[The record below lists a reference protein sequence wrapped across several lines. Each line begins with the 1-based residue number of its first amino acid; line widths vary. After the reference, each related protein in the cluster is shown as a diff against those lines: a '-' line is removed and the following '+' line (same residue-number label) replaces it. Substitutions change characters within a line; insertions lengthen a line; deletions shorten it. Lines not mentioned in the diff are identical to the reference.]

1 METFLKIENIKLWAR
16 VGVLDEERKLGQ
28 QFSLD
33 IFLWTDFENCT
44 SNDDIKK
51 TVDYS
56 KLVEILKDQSKK
68 INCFTIEKYS
78 NVILEII
85 FADTPVLNQ
94 STAAKIQ
101 IKKIDRNPFLSNY
114 ESKENSNALLN
125 AIKAPE
131 TSLSLKLFGVTSS
144 EDKNFAIIGLSKS
157 DQKEYQTGD
166 RILDNV
172 FLESIHKDYVTINR
186 SGVAESLSFNKP
198 NLISGIETEILK
210 NPANKNDN
218 IISAEW
224 LSNQNILEAIS
235 FVPIFS
241 NGTLSGL
248 EVNPGENKDFL
259 VNLDLMPG
267 DVLVSING
275 ALVSDLNENYLS
287 NLETFFSEARDLNL
301 SILRDNNPI
310 SIGIKVN

>member
-1 METFLKIENIKLWAR
+1 MNIDFFNFYKKSIDFFADKIKTIAIAIVVLIFSFET
-16 VGVLDEERKLGQ
+16 
-28 QFSLD
+28 
-33 IFLWTDFENCT
+33 
-44 SNDDIKK
+44 
-51 TVDYS
+51 
-56 KLVEILKDQSKK
+56 
-68 INCFTIEKYS
+68 S

-85 FADTPVLNQ
+85 FADKPVLNQ

-101 IKKIDRNPFLSNY
+101 IKKINRNPFLPNY
-114 ESKENSNALLN
+114 EFQGNSNAFLN

-144 EDKNFAIIGLSKS
+144 EDKNFAIIGLNKS

-210 NPANKNDN
+210 NPVNKNDN
-218 IISAEW
+218 VISAEW
-224 LSNQNILEAIS
+224 LSNQNILDAIS

-248 EVNPGENKDFL
+248 EVNPGENKDFF

-287 NLETFFSEARDLNL
+287 NLETFFSEPRDLNL

>member
-1 METFLKIENIKLWAR
+1 MNIDFYNFYKKSIDFFADKIKTIAIAIVVLIFSFET
-16 VGVLDEERKLGQ
+16 
-28 QFSLD
+28 
-33 IFLWTDFENCT
+33 
-44 SNDDIKK
+44 
-51 TVDYS
+51 
-56 KLVEILKDQSKK
+56 
-68 INCFTIEKYS
+68 S

-85 FADTPVLNQ
+85 FADKPVLNQ

-101 IKKIDRNPFLSNY
+101 IKKISRNPFLPNY
-114 ESKENSNALLN
+114 EFQGNSNTFLN

-144 EDKNFAIIGLSKS
+144 EDKNFAIIGLNKS

-218 IISAEW
+218 VISAEW
-224 LSNQNILEAIS
+224 LSNQNILDAIS

-248 EVNPGENKDFL
+248 EVNPGENKDFF

-287 NLETFFSEARDLNL
+287 NLETFFSEPRDLNL

>member
-1 METFLKIENIKLWAR
+1 MNIDFLNFYKKSIDFFADKIKTIAIAIVVLIFSFET
-16 VGVLDEERKLGQ
+16 
-28 QFSLD
+28 
-33 IFLWTDFENCT
+33 
-44 SNDDIKK
+44 
-51 TVDYS
+51 
-56 KLVEILKDQSKK
+56 
-68 INCFTIEKYS
+68 S

-85 FADTPVLNQ
+85 FADKPVLNQ

-101 IKKIDRNPFLSNY
+101 IKKINRNPFLPNY
-114 ESKENSNALLN
+114 EFQGNSNAFLN

-144 EDKNFAIIGLSKS
+144 EDKNFAIIGLNKS

-224 LSNQNILEAIS
+224 LSNQNILDAIS

-248 EVNPGENKDFL
+248 EVNPGENKDFF

-287 NLETFFSEARDLNL
+287 NLETFFSEPRDLNL

>member
-1 METFLKIENIKLWAR
+1 MNIDFFNFYKKSIDFFADKIKTIAIAIVVLIFSFET
-16 VGVLDEERKLGQ
+16 
-28 QFSLD
+28 
-33 IFLWTDFENCT
+33 
-44 SNDDIKK
+44 
-51 TVDYS
+51 
-56 KLVEILKDQSKK
+56 
-68 INCFTIEKYS
+68 S

-85 FADTPVLNQ
+85 FADKPVLNQ

-101 IKKIDRNPFLSNY
+101 IKKINRNPFLPNY
-114 ESKENSNALLN
+114 EFQGNSNAFLN

-144 EDKNFAIIGLSKS
+144 EDKNFAIIVLNKS

-210 NPANKNDN
+210 DPANKNDN
-218 IISAEW
+218 VISAEW
-224 LSNQNILEAIS
+224 LSNQNILDAIS

-248 EVNPGENKDFL
+248 EVNPGENKVFF

-287 NLETFFSEARDLNL
+287 NLETFFSEPRDLNL

>member
-1 METFLKIENIKLWAR
+1 M
-16 VGVLDEERKLGQ
+16 
-28 QFSLD
+28 
-33 IFLWTDFENCT
+33 
-44 SNDDIKK
+44 
-51 TVDYS
+51 
-56 KLVEILKDQSKK
+56 
-68 INCFTIEKYS
+68 
-78 NVILEII
+78 
-85 FADTPVLNQ
+85 NQ

-101 IKKIDRNPFLSNY
+101 LKKIDRNPFLPNY
-114 ESKENSNALLN
+114 ESQGNSNAFLN

-144 EDKNFAIIGLSKS
+144 EDKNFAIIGLNKS

-166 RILDNV
+166 QVLDNV

-198 NLISGIETEILK
+198 NLISGIETEILN

-218 IISAEW
+218 VISAEW
-224 LSNQNILEAIS
+224 LSNQNILDAIS

-248 EVNPGENKDFL
+248 EVNPGENKDFF

-287 NLETFFSEARDLNL
+287 NLETFFSEPRDLNL

-310 SIGIKVN
+310 SIGIKAVSYTHLTLPTKRIV

>member
-1 METFLKIENIKLWAR
+1 MNIDFFNFYKKSIDFFADKIKTIAIAIVVLIFSFET
-16 VGVLDEERKLGQ
+16 
-28 QFSLD
+28 
-33 IFLWTDFENCT
+33 
-44 SNDDIKK
+44 
-51 TVDYS
+51 
-56 KLVEILKDQSKK
+56 
-68 INCFTIEKYS
+68 S

-85 FADTPVLNQ
+85 FADKPVLNQ

-101 IKKIDRNPFLSNY
+101 IKKINRNPFLPNY
-114 ESKENSNALLN
+114 EFQGNSNAFLN

-144 EDKNFAIIGLSKS
+144 EDKNFAIIGLNKS

-224 LSNQNILEAIS
+224 LSNQNILDAIS

-241 NGTLSGL
+241 NGALSGL
-248 EVNPGENKDFL
+248 EVNPGENKDFF

-287 NLETFFSEARDLNL
+287 NLETFFSEPRDLNL

>member
-1 METFLKIENIKLWAR
+1 MNVDFFNFYKKSIDFFADKIKAIAIAIVVLIFSFET
-16 VGVLDEERKLGQ
+16 
-28 QFSLD
+28 
-33 IFLWTDFENCT
+33 
-44 SNDDIKK
+44 
-51 TVDYS
+51 
-56 KLVEILKDQSKK
+56 
-68 INCFTIEKYS
+68 S
-78 NVILEII
+78 NVILEIV
-85 FADTPVLNQ
+85 FADKPVLNQ

-101 IKKIDRNPFLSNY
+101 LKKIDRNPFLPNY
-114 ESKENSNALLN
+114 ESQGNSNAFLN

-144 EDKNFAIIGLSKS
+144 EDKNFAIIGLNKS

-166 RILDNV
+166 QVLDNV

-210 NPANKNDN
+210 IPANKNDN
-218 IISAEW
+218 VISAEW
-224 LSNQNILEAIS
+224 LSNQNILDAIS

-248 EVNPGENKDFL
+248 EVNPGENKDLF

-287 NLETFFSEARDLNL
+287 NLETFFSEPRDLNL

>member
-1 METFLKIENIKLWAR
+1 M
-16 VGVLDEERKLGQ
+16 
-28 QFSLD
+28 
-33 IFLWTDFENCT
+33 
-44 SNDDIKK
+44 
-51 TVDYS
+51 
-56 KLVEILKDQSKK
+56 
-68 INCFTIEKYS
+68 
-78 NVILEII
+78 
-85 FADTPVLNQ
+85 P
-94 STAAKIQ
+94 
-101 IKKIDRNPFLSNY
+101 NY
-114 ESKENSNALLN
+114 EFQGNSNAFLN

-144 EDKNFAIIGLSKS
+144 EDKNFAIIGLNKS

-224 LSNQNILEAIS
+224 LSNQNILDAIS

-248 EVNPGENKDFL
+248 EVNPGENKDFF

-287 NLETFFSEARDLNL
+287 NLETFFSEPRDLNL

>member
-1 METFLKIENIKLWAR
+1 MNIDFFNFYKKSIDFFADKIKTIAIAI
-16 VGVLDEERKLGQ
+16 VVLI
-28 QFSLD
+28 FS
-33 IFLWTDFENCT
+33 FET
-44 SNDDIKK
+44 SNI
-51 TVDYS
+51 
-56 KLVEILKDQSKK
+56 
-68 INCFTIEKYS
+68 
-78 NVILEII
+78 ILEIV
-85 FADTPVLNQ
+85 FADKPVLNQ

-101 IKKIDRNPFLSNY
+101 LKKIDRNPFLPNY
-114 ESKENSNALLN
+114 EFQGNSNAFLN

-144 EDKNFAIIGLSKS
+144 EDKNFAIIGLNKS

-210 NPANKNDN
+210 NPVNKNDN
-218 IISAEW
+218 VISAEW
-224 LSNQNILEAIS
+224 LSNQNILDAIS

-248 EVNPGENKDFL
+248 EVNPGENKDFF

-287 NLETFFSEARDLNL
+287 NLETFFSEPRDLNL

>member
-1 METFLKIENIKLWAR
+1 MNINFFNIYDKIA
-16 VGVLDEERKLGQ
+16 
-28 QFSLD
+28 
-33 IFLWTDFENCT
+33 DF
-44 SNDDIKK
+44 
-51 TVDYS
+51 V
-56 KLVEILKDQSKK
+56 SKK
-68 INCFTIEKYS
+68 AKTIVIAIVALIFSFETS
-78 NVILEII
+78 NVILEIV
-85 FADTPVLNQ
+85 FSDKPVLNL
-94 STAAKIQ
+94 SPVAKIQ

>member
-1 METFLKIENIKLWAR
+1 MF
-16 VGVLDEERKLGQ
+16 
-28 QFSLD
+28 
-33 IFLWTDFENCT
+33 
-44 SNDDIKK
+44 
-51 TVDYS
+51 
-56 KLVEILKDQSKK
+56 
-68 INCFTIEKYS
+68 
-78 NVILEII
+78 
-85 FADTPVLNQ
+85 
-94 STAAKIQ
+94 
-101 IKKIDRNPFLSNY
+101 
-114 ESKENSNALLN
+114 
-125 AIKAPE
+125 
-131 TSLSLKLFGVTSS
+131 
-144 EDKNFAIIGLSKS
+144 
-157 DQKEYQTGD
+157 QTGD

-259 VNLDLMPG
+259 
-267 DVLVSING
+267 
-275 ALVSDLNENYLS
+275 
-287 NLETFFSEARDLNL
+287 
-301 SILRDNNPI
+301 ILK
-310 SIGIKVN
+310 S

>member
-1 METFLKIENIKLWAR
+1 MNIDFFNFYKKSIDFFADKIKTIAIAI
-16 VGVLDEERKLGQ
+16 VVLI
-28 QFSLD
+28 FS
-33 IFLWTDFENCT
+33 FET
-44 SNDDIKK
+44 SN
-51 TVDYS
+51 
-56 KLVEILKDQSKK
+56 L
-68 INCFTIEKYS
+68 
-78 NVILEII
+78 ILEIV
-85 FADTPVLNQ
+85 FADKPVLNQ

-101 IKKIDRNPFLSNY
+101 LKKIDRNPFLPNY
-114 ESKENSNALLN
+114 ESQGNSNAFLN

-144 EDKNFAIIGLSKS
+144 EDKNFAIIGLNKS

-166 RILDNV
+166 QVLDNV

-210 NPANKNDN
+210 IPANKNDN
-218 IISAEW
+218 VISAEW
-224 LSNQNILEAIS
+224 LSNQNILDAIS

-248 EVNPGENKDFL
+248 EVNPGENKDFF

-287 NLETFFSEARDLNL
+287 NLETFFSEPRDLNL

>member
-1 METFLKIENIKLWAR
+1 MNVDFFNFYKKSIDFFADKIKAIAIAIVVLIFSFET
-16 VGVLDEERKLGQ
+16 
-28 QFSLD
+28 
-33 IFLWTDFENCT
+33 
-44 SNDDIKK
+44 
-51 TVDYS
+51 
-56 KLVEILKDQSKK
+56 
-68 INCFTIEKYS
+68 S
-78 NVILEII
+78 NVILEIV
-85 FADTPVLNQ
+85 FADKPVLNQ

-101 IKKIDRNPFLSNY
+101 LKKIDRNPFLPNY
-114 ESKENSNALLN
+114 ESQGNSNAFLN

-144 EDKNFAIIGLSKS
+144 EDKNFAIIGLNKS

-166 RILDNV
+166 QVLDNV

-210 NPANKNDN
+210 IPANKNDN
-218 IISAEW
+218 VISAEW
-224 LSNQNILEAIS
+224 LSNQNILDAIS

-248 EVNPGENKDFL
+248 EVNPGENKDFF

-287 NLETFFSEARDLNL
+287 NLETFFSEPRDLNL
-301 SILRDNNPI
+301 SILRNNNPI

>member
-1 METFLKIENIKLWAR
+1 MNVDFFNFYKKSIDFFADKIKAIAIAIVVLIFSFET
-16 VGVLDEERKLGQ
+16 
-28 QFSLD
+28 
-33 IFLWTDFENCT
+33 
-44 SNDDIKK
+44 
-51 TVDYS
+51 
-56 KLVEILKDQSKK
+56 
-68 INCFTIEKYS
+68 S
-78 NVILEII
+78 NVILEIV
-85 FADTPVLNQ
+85 FADKPVLNQ
-94 STAAKIQ
+94 STAAKIKL
-101 IKKIDRNPFLSNY
+101 KKIDRNPFLPNY
-114 ESKENSNALLN
+114 ESQGNSNAFLN

-144 EDKNFAIIGLSKS
+144 EDKNFAIIGLNKS

-224 LSNQNILEAIS
+224 LSNQNILDAIS

-248 EVNPGENKDFL
+248 EVNPGENKDFF

-287 NLETFFSEARDLNL
+287 NLETFFSEPRDLNL

>member
-1 METFLKIENIKLWAR
+1 MNIDFFNFYKKSIDFFADKIKTIAIAIVVLIFSFET
-16 VGVLDEERKLGQ
+16 
-28 QFSLD
+28 
-33 IFLWTDFENCT
+33 
-44 SNDDIKK
+44 
-51 TVDYS
+51 
-56 KLVEILKDQSKK
+56 
-68 INCFTIEKYS
+68 S
-78 NVILEII
+78 NVILEIV
-85 FADTPVLNQ
+85 FADKPVLNQ
-94 STAAKIQ
+94 STAANIQLNKIY
-101 IKKIDRNPFLSNY
+101 RNPFLPNY
-114 ESKENSNALLN
+114 ESQGNSNAFLN

-144 EDKNFAIIGLSKS
+144 EDKNFAIIGLNKS

-166 RILDNV
+166 QVLDNV

-224 LSNQNILEAIS
+224 LSNQNILDAIS

-248 EVNPGENKDFL
+248 EVNPGENKDFF

-287 NLETFFSEARDLNL
+287 NLETFFSEPRDLNL
-301 SILRDNNPI
+301 SILRNNNPI

>member
-1 METFLKIENIKLWAR
+1 MNIDFFNFYKKSIDFFADKIKAIAIAIVVLIFSFET
-16 VGVLDEERKLGQ
+16 
-28 QFSLD
+28 
-33 IFLWTDFENCT
+33 
-44 SNDDIKK
+44 
-51 TVDYS
+51 
-56 KLVEILKDQSKK
+56 
-68 INCFTIEKYS
+68 S
-78 NVILEII
+78 NVILEIV
-85 FADTPVLNQ
+85 FADKPVLNQ
-94 STAAKIQ
+94 STAAKIKL
-101 IKKIDRNPFLSNY
+101 KKIDRNPFLPNY
-114 ESKENSNALLN
+114 ESQGNSNAFLN

-144 EDKNFAIIGLSKS
+144 EDKNFAIIGLNKS

-218 IISAEW
+218 VISAEW
-224 LSNQNILEAIS
+224 LSNQNILDAIS

-248 EVNPGENKDFL
+248 EVNPGENKDFF

-287 NLETFFSEARDLNL
+287 NLETFFSEPRDLNL

>member
-1 METFLKIENIKLWAR
+1 M
-16 VGVLDEERKLGQ
+16 
-28 QFSLD
+28 
-33 IFLWTDFENCT
+33 
-44 SNDDIKK
+44 
-51 TVDYS
+51 
-56 KLVEILKDQSKK
+56 
-68 INCFTIEKYS
+68 
-78 NVILEII
+78 
-85 FADTPVLNQ
+85 P
-94 STAAKIQ
+94 
-101 IKKIDRNPFLSNY
+101 NY
-114 ESKENSNALLN
+114 EFQGNSNTFLN

-144 EDKNFAIIGLSKS
+144 EDKNFAIIGLNKS

-218 IISAEW
+218 VISAEW
-224 LSNQNILEAIS
+224 LSNQNILDAIS

-241 NGTLSGL
+241 NGTMSGL
-248 EVNPGENKDFL
+248 EVNPGENKDFF

-287 NLETFFSEARDLNL
+287 NLETFFSEPRDLNL

>member
-1 METFLKIENIKLWAR
+1 MNINFFNIYDKIA
-16 VGVLDEERKLGQ
+16 
-28 QFSLD
+28 
-33 IFLWTDFENCT
+33 DF
-44 SNDDIKK
+44 
-51 TVDYS
+51 V
-56 KLVEILKDQSKK
+56 SKK
-68 INCFTIEKYS
+68 AKTIVIGIVALIFSFETS
-78 NVILEII
+78 NVILEIV
-85 FADTPVLNQ
+85 FSDKPVLNL
-94 STAAKIQ
+94 SPVAKIQ

>member
-1 METFLKIENIKLWAR
+1 MNIDFFNFYKKSIDFFADKIKAIAIAIVVLIFSFET
-16 VGVLDEERKLGQ
+16 
-28 QFSLD
+28 
-33 IFLWTDFENCT
+33 
-44 SNDDIKK
+44 
-51 TVDYS
+51 
-56 KLVEILKDQSKK
+56 
-68 INCFTIEKYS
+68 S
-78 NVILEII
+78 NVILKII
-85 FADTPVLNQ
+85 FADKPVLNQ

-101 IKKIDRNPFLSNY
+101 LKKIDRNPFLPNY
-114 ESKENSNALLN
+114 ESQGNSNAFLN

-144 EDKNFAIIGLSKS
+144 EDKNFAFIGLNKS

-224 LSNQNILEAIS
+224 LSNQNILDAIS

-248 EVNPGENKDFL
+248 EVNPGENKDFF

-287 NLETFFSEARDLNL
+287 NLETFFSEPRDLNL

>member
-1 METFLKIENIKLWAR
+1 MNINFFNIYNEIA
-16 VGVLDEERKLGQ
+16 
-28 QFSLD
+28 
-33 IFLWTDFENCT
+33 DF
-44 SNDDIKK
+44 I
-51 TVDYS
+51 
-56 KLVEILKDQSKK
+56 SKK
-68 INCFTIEKYS
+68 AKTIAIAIVVLIFSFETS

-85 FADTPVLNQ
+85 FADKPVLNQ

-101 IKKIDRNPFLSNY
+101 IRKIDQNPFLSNY
-114 ESKENSNALLN
+114 DSKENSNALLN

-144 EDKNFAIIGLSKS
+144 EDKNFAIIGLNKS

-210 NPANKNDN
+210 IPANKNDN
-218 IISAEW
+218 VISAEW
-224 LSNQNILEAIS
+224 LSNQNILDAIS

-241 NGTLSGL
+241 NGTMSGL
-248 EVNPGENKDFL
+248 EVNPGENKDFF

-287 NLETFFSEARDLNL
+287 NLETFFSEPRDLNL

>member
-1 METFLKIENIKLWAR
+1 MNIDFYNFYKKSIDFFADKIKTIAIAIVVLIFSFET
-16 VGVLDEERKLGQ
+16 
-28 QFSLD
+28 
-33 IFLWTDFENCT
+33 
-44 SNDDIKK
+44 
-51 TVDYS
+51 
-56 KLVEILKDQSKK
+56 
-68 INCFTIEKYS
+68 S

-85 FADTPVLNQ
+85 FADKPVLNQ

-101 IKKIDRNPFLSNY
+101 IKKINRNPFLPNY
-114 ESKENSNALLN
+114 EFQGNSNTFLN

-144 EDKNFAIIGLSKS
+144 EDKNFAIIGLNKS

-210 NPANKNDN
+210 IPANKNDN
-218 IISAEW
+218 VISAEW
-224 LSNQNILEAIS
+224 LSNQNILDAIS

-248 EVNPGENKDFL
+248 EVNPGENKDFF

-287 NLETFFSEARDLNL
+287 NLETFFSEPRDLNL

>member
-1 METFLKIENIKLWAR
+1 MNVDFFNFYKKSIDFFADKIKTIAIAIVVLIFSFET
-16 VGVLDEERKLGQ
+16 
-28 QFSLD
+28 
-33 IFLWTDFENCT
+33 
-44 SNDDIKK
+44 
-51 TVDYS
+51 
-56 KLVEILKDQSKK
+56 
-68 INCFTIEKYS
+68 S
-78 NVILEII
+78 NVILEIV
-85 FADTPVLNQ
+85 FADKPVLNQ

-101 IKKIDRNPFLSNY
+101 LKKIDRNPFLPNY
-114 ESKENSNALLN
+114 ESQGNSNAFLN

-144 EDKNFAIIGLSKS
+144 EDKNFAIIGLNKS

-166 RILDNV
+166 QVLDNV

-210 NPANKNDN
+210 IPANKNDN
-218 IISAEW
+218 VISAEW
-224 LSNQNILEAIS
+224 LSNQNILNAIS

-248 EVNPGENKDFL
+248 EVNPGENKDFF

-287 NLETFFSEARDLNL
+287 NLETFFSEPRDLNL

>member
-1 METFLKIENIKLWAR
+1 MNIDFFNFYKKSIDFLADKIKTIAIAIVVLIFSFET
-16 VGVLDEERKLGQ
+16 
-28 QFSLD
+28 
-33 IFLWTDFENCT
+33 
-44 SNDDIKK
+44 
-51 TVDYS
+51 
-56 KLVEILKDQSKK
+56 
-68 INCFTIEKYS
+68 S

-85 FADTPVLNQ
+85 FADKPVLNQ

-101 IKKIDRNPFLSNY
+101 IKKINRNPFLPNY
-114 ESKENSNALLN
+114 EFQGNSNTFLN

-144 EDKNFAIIGLSKS
+144 EDKNFAIIGLNKS

-218 IISAEW
+218 VISAEW
-224 LSNQNILEAIS
+224 LSNQNILDAIS

-241 NGTLSGL
+241 NGTMSGL
-248 EVNPGENKDFL
+248 EVNPGENKDFF

-287 NLETFFSEARDLNL
+287 NLETFFSEPRDLNL

>member
-1 METFLKIENIKLWAR
+1 MNVDFFNFYKKSIDFFADKIKAIAIAIVVLIFSFET
-16 VGVLDEERKLGQ
+16 
-28 QFSLD
+28 
-33 IFLWTDFENCT
+33 
-44 SNDDIKK
+44 
-51 TVDYS
+51 
-56 KLVEILKDQSKK
+56 
-68 INCFTIEKYS
+68 S
-78 NVILEII
+78 NVILEIV
-85 FADTPVLNQ
+85 FADKPVLNQ

-101 IKKIDRNPFLSNY
+101 LKKIDRNPFLPNY
-114 ESKENSNALLN
+114 ESQGNSNAFLN

-144 EDKNFAIIGLSKS
+144 EDKNFAIIGLNKS

-166 RILDNV
+166 QVLDNV

-210 NPANKNDN
+210 IPANKNDN

-224 LSNQNILEAIS
+224 LSNQNILDAIS

-241 NGTLSGL
+241 NGTMSGL
-248 EVNPGENKDFL
+248 EVNPGENKDFF

-287 NLETFFSEARDLNL
+287 NLETFFSEPRDLNL

>member
-1 METFLKIENIKLWAR
+1 MNIDFFNFYKKSIDFFADKIKAIAIAIVVLIFSFET
-16 VGVLDEERKLGQ
+16 
-28 QFSLD
+28 
-33 IFLWTDFENCT
+33 
-44 SNDDIKK
+44 
-51 TVDYS
+51 
-56 KLVEILKDQSKK
+56 
-68 INCFTIEKYS
+68 S
-78 NVILEII
+78 NVILEIV
-85 FADTPVLNQ
+85 FADKPVLNQ

-101 IKKIDRNPFLSNY
+101 LKKIDRNPFLPNY
-114 ESKENSNALLN
+114 ESQGNSNAFLN

-144 EDKNFAIIGLSKS
+144 EDKNFAIIGLNKS

-166 RILDNV
+166 QVLDNV

-224 LSNQNILEAIS
+224 LSNQNILDAIS

-248 EVNPGENKDFL
+248 EVNPGENKDFF

-287 NLETFFSEARDLNL
+287 NLETFFSEPRDLNL

>member
-1 METFLKIENIKLWAR
+1 MNIDFFNFYKKSIDFFADKIKTIAIAIVVLIFSFET
-16 VGVLDEERKLGQ
+16 
-28 QFSLD
+28 
-33 IFLWTDFENCT
+33 
-44 SNDDIKK
+44 
-51 TVDYS
+51 
-56 KLVEILKDQSKK
+56 
-68 INCFTIEKYS
+68 S
-78 NVILEII
+78 NVILEIV
-85 FADTPVLNQ
+85 FAEKPVLNQ

-101 IKKIDRNPFLSNY
+101 LKKIDRNPFLPNY
-114 ESKENSNALLN
+114 EFQGNSNTFLN

-144 EDKNFAIIGLSKS
+144 EDKNFAIIGLNKS

-224 LSNQNILEAIS
+224 LSNQNILDAIS

-248 EVNPGENKDFL
+248 EVNPGENKDFF

-287 NLETFFSEARDLNL
+287 NLETFFSEPRDLNL

>member
-1 METFLKIENIKLWAR
+1 
-16 VGVLDEERKLGQ
+16 
-28 QFSLD
+28 
-33 IFLWTDFENCT
+33 
-44 SNDDIKK
+44 
-51 TVDYS
+51 
-56 KLVEILKDQSKK
+56 
-68 INCFTIEKYS
+68 
-78 NVILEII
+78 
-85 FADTPVLNQ
+85 
-94 STAAKIQ
+94 
-101 IKKIDRNPFLSNY
+101 LSNY

-224 LSNQNILEAIS
+224 LSNQNILDAIS

-241 NGTLSGL
+241 NGALSGL
-248 EVNPGENKDFL
+248 EVNPGENKEFF

-287 NLETFFSEARDLNL
+287 NLETFFKEPKDLNL

>member
-1 METFLKIENIKLWAR
+1 MNIDFYNFYKKSIDFFADKIKTIAIAI
-16 VGVLDEERKLGQ
+16 VVLI
-28 QFSLD
+28 FS
-33 IFLWTDFENCT
+33 FET
-44 SNDDIKK
+44 SNI
-51 TVDYS
+51 
-56 KLVEILKDQSKK
+56 
-68 INCFTIEKYS
+68 
-78 NVILEII
+78 ILEII
-85 FADTPVLNQ
+85 FADKPVLNQ

-101 IKKIDRNPFLSNY
+101 IKKINRNPFLPNY
-114 ESKENSNALLN
+114 EFQGNSNTFLN

-144 EDKNFAIIGLSKS
+144 EDKNFAIIGLNKS

-218 IISAEW
+218 VISAEW
-224 LSNQNILEAIS
+224 LSNQNILDAIS

-248 EVNPGENKDFL
+248 EVNPGENKDFF

-287 NLETFFSEARDLNL
+287 NLETFFSEPRDLNL